1 VLFAENCA
9 RCHSSLPDTPA
20 DSFKNRDFYAVAEDH
35 PRKVRK
41 DFLGNDASTPA
52 TEVGTFRCRALHS
65 NHVAGHLYSEYGSET
80 LRGRAVVADIPERKE
95 SKDNGRGYYRNISLL
110 NVWATAPFMHNNAI
124 GPEICGKPK
133 NAENDFFRSRYV
145 DASGKPVDP
154 QPQCMVYDPS
164 VSGRFE
170 LYKKSMYDLLHPKE
184 RGIKQTLTDY
194 DVVVD
199 IGLRTW
205 DGKTEKA
212 VLGTGTVV
220 MPKGSPAGLLNGFEH
235 KQFIDDLFLA
245 VRDPSKLEAAGKKDI
260 VPELQ
265 AIANDLRKNPARFV
279 DVLKERSAFIQKNY
293 ETCTQIVENEGH
305 RFGEDLPEADKKAL
319 TAFLATL

>member
-1 VLFAENCA
+1 M
-9 RCHSSLPDTPA
+9 
-20 DSFKNRDFYAVAEDH
+20 
-35 PRKVRK
+35 
-41 DFLGNDASTPA
+41 
-52 TEVGTFRCRALHS
+52 
-65 NHVAGHLYSEYGSET
+65 
-80 LRGRAVVADIPERKE
+80 VADIPERKE

-164 VSGRFE
+164 VAGRFE

-184 RGIKQTLTDY
+184 RGIKATLTDY

-220 MPKGSPAGLLNGFEH
+220 MPKGSPPAFSTASSTSSSSTTSSSRCG
-235 KQFIDDLFLA
+235 I
-245 VRDPSKLEAAGKKDI
+245 RRSSK
-260 VPELQ
+260 P
-265 AIANDLRKNPARFV
+265 PARKTSFPSCR
-279 DVLKERSAFIQKNY
+279 RSPT
-293 ETCTQIVENEGH
+293 TCGRIPRGSSTS
-305 RFGEDLPEADKKAL
+305 
-319 TAFLATL
+319 

>member
-1 VLFAENCA
+1 
-9 RCHSSLPDTPA
+9 
-20 DSFKNRDFYAVAEDH
+20 
-35 PRKVRK
+35 
-41 DFLGNDASTPA
+41 
-52 TEVGTFRCRALHS
+52 
-65 NHVAGHLYSEYGSET
+65 
-80 LRGRAVVADIPERKE
+80 
-95 SKDNGRGYYRNISLL
+95 
-110 NVWATAPFMHNNAI
+110 
-124 GPEICGKPK
+124 
-133 NAENDFFRSRYV
+133 
-145 DASGKPVDP
+145 
-154 QPQCMVYDPS
+154 
-164 VSGRFE
+164 
-170 LYKKSMYDLLHPKE
+170 
-184 RGIKQTLTDY
+184 
-194 DVVVD
+194 
-199 IGLRTW
+199 
-205 DGKTEKA
+205 

-265 AIANDLRKNPARFV
+265 AIASDVRKNPARFV